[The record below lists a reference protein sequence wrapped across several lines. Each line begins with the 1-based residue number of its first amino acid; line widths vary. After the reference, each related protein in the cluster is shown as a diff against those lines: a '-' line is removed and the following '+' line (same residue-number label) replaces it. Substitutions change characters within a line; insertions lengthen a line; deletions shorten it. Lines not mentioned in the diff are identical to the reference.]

1 MIDNI
6 NITVKRYY
14 MENQVQLNAERV
26 ELLDKFREAVPQFM
40 AAEAEVIEIAY
51 KEGALSSKVKRLIA
65 LAAVQI
71 AEKLKIPSTFVET
84 NCSWCKTDTLTRERF
99 QTLKDNELKRIM
111 ISVNPFY
118 TEHIPF
124 ERTDR
129 CLRLSQEVFG
139 QNVMVYQLEYY
150 HLFNRPTPAAKLH

>member
-1 MIDNI
+1 
-6 NITVKRYY
+6 
-14 MENQVQLNAERV
+14 MENQMQLNAERV

-40 AAEAEVIEIAY
+40 AAAEAEVIEIAY

-71 AEKLKIPSTFVET
+71 AEKLKFPSTFVET
-84 NCSWCKTDTLTRERF
+84 NCSWRKTDTLTRERF
-99 QTLKDNELKRIM
+99 QILKDNGLKRIM

>member
-1 MIDNI
+1 
-6 NITVKRYY
+6 
-14 MENQVQLNAERV
+14 
-26 ELLDKFREAVPQFM
+26 
-40 AAEAEVIEIAY
+40 
-51 KEGALSSKVKRLIA
+51 
-65 LAAVQI
+65 
-71 AEKLKIPSTFVET
+71 
-84 NCSWCKTDTLTRERF
+84 
-99 QTLKDNELKRIM
+99 M